1 MSKVIFQ
8 AVKSDSGIVAFDL
21 DKSSDY
27 RDVIDAFKL
36 IAEYTSTNEIYKN
49 LYDVAL
55 NELMN
60 EKIDEIKV
68 FLENMQESAEQ
79 FRKEHELS

>member
-8 AVKSDSGIVAFDL
+8 AVKSDSGIVTFDL

-36 IAEYTSTNEIYKN
+36 VAEYTSSDEIYKN
-49 LYDVAL
+49 LYETAL

-60 EKIDEIKV
+60 EKIEEIKAS
-68 FLENMQESAEQ
+68 LENIQESIEQ
-79 FRKEHELS
+79 FQKGV

>member
-8 AVKSDSGIVAFDL
+8 AIKSDSGIVTFDL
-21 DKSSDY
+21 DKSTDY

-36 IAEYTSTNEIYKN
+36 IAEYTSSNEIYKN

-60 EKIDEIKV
+60 EKIDEIKAS
-68 FLENMQESAEQ
+68 LENIQEHAKQ